1 MGPAIGLLEL
11 SKLSKG
17 YVAADAVVKKAQV
30 TLLLTKAVSPGKFLL
45 LFHGDEE
52 AVAEA
57 LQAGREAADATLVD
71 ETYIPNL
78 DPQVL
83 RALTSPVA
91 PVPVDS
97 LGLVEAYSAA
107 SGVRCADLAVK
118 HTDVHLLTLRLAAGI
133 GGKSFLVFCG
143 ALHEVEASLS
153 VCREYLETTGM
164 LAAVEL
170 IAAPHED
177 LVAAL
182 VKPEET

>member
-17 YVAADAVVKKAQV
+17 YVGADAVVKKAQV

-107 SGVRCADLAVK
+107 SGVRCADLA
-118 HTDVHLLTLRLAAGI
+118 AGI